1 MSLVC
6 WVQRISS
13 VPRAGSCA
21 DLSCC
26 LTGACPVSPAIKS
39 ANLIHFSFVQVL
51 FFQFCPYHTACSI
64 HQEPKSYWSSTWP
77 KMAAKGG
84 KSSPG
89 PVRDGLGAAPSTC
102 SDSSVLKCLNVPA
115 DKTVH
120 QALQEAEGF
129 PPMGNCQPALSDCCP
144 WTVAGLGQQKNTEDT
159 HLLDLLPCL
168 TDHVF
173 FVCLS

>member
-1 MSLVC
+1 MLPSCQGRGGILSSPENECMSLVC

-51 FFQFCPYHTACSI
+51 FFQFCPYHTAYSM
-64 HQEPKSYWSSTWP
+64 HQEPKSYWSSTWS

-84 KSSPG
+84 KSFPG
-89 PVRDGLGAAPSTC
+89 SVREGLGAAPSTC
-102 SDSSVLKCLNVPA
+102 SDSSVLKCLTVPA
-115 DKTVH
+115 DKCSPGSAGGWRVPSRG
-120 QALQEAEGF
+120 ES
-129 PPMGNCQPALSDCCP
+129 PASP
-144 WTVAGLGQQKNTEDT
+144 
-159 HLLDLLPCL
+159 
-168 TDHVF
+168 
-173 FVCLS
+173 